1 MLCDYVPIPTLGVED
16 VERARSCYE
25 GVLGFTPMAE
35 VPDGVMYRTGISQF
49 LVYPSAHAGSNRATA
64 MAVQIPVGAF
74 DAEVAALRDNSV
86 VFQYQLAGGVTQ
98 VVVAQARGAVLSVL
112 IGEDPGTSTAT
123 GRAIAARLAALP
135 AAAIGV

>member
-86 VFQYQLAGGVTQ
+86 VFQAFEMEGTTWEGGVATM
-98 VVVAQARGAVLSVL
+98 GKMKAVWFADPDGNILSV
-112 IGEDPGTSTAT
+112 ETPPEPVA
-123 GRAIAARLAALP
+123 
-135 AAAIGV
+135 V